1 MIELVPST
9 DIKKVQTYIEEKENV
24 KLILKKQN
32 VNEIQKGGHPPHY
45 DTGYSN
51 HMKWCRYSAS
61 TLLTKEY
68 EGGEFVFVDD
78 DDNDIRTI
86 TKDEHYMKTLVFDV
100 GNKHKVNPHSN
111 GDRKVNLYF
120 WESVTEI
127 EPPQCV
133 KNYIEKINQEQLTK
147 EKKKKGN
154 R

>member
-1 MIELVPST
+1 MIELIPFT

-24 KLILKKQN
+24 KLILKIQN
-32 VNEIQKGGHPPHY
+32 INEIEKRGHKPHY
-45 DTGYSN
+45 DTGGSN

-61 TLLTKEY
+61 SLLSNDFD
-68 EGGEFVFVDD
+68 GGEFIFVDE

-100 GNKHKVNPHSN
+100 GNKHKVNPHYN

-127 EPPQCV
+127 ELPQCV
-133 KNYIEKINQEQLTK
+133 NNYIEKN
-147 EKKKKGN
+147 KKKPET
-154 R
+154 RSEDIL